1 MCDGVFTVYQNSLV
15 RLASV
20 LAAAFIFSTA
30 SFAQSDIAKQA
41 IAKAEA
47 AVTKIRK
54 ACAEDIKSFCAKVT
68 PGEGRLALCMLA
80 HEDQV
85 SDGCFATVFDVAD
98 NLDLALSNL
107 ARAADVCE
115 EDIDKHC
122 GNVEP
127 GEGRIAQCLIDKE
140 AALVSACR
148 AEVAG
153 FKARVAK

>member
-1 MCDGVFTVYQNSLV
+1 VCERSLI
-15 RLASV
+15 RLAPV
-20 LAAAFIFSTA
+20 FAALFIFSTA
-30 SFAQSDIAKQA
+30 SFAQTDIAKQA

-47 AVTKIRK
+47 AITKIRK
-54 ACAEDIKSFCAKVT
+54 ACAADIASFCAKVT

-85 SDGCFATVFDVAD
+85 SDGCFATIFDVAD

-115 EDIDKHC
+115 KDIDKHC
-122 GNVEP
+122 GSVEP

-140 AALVSACR
+140 ASLASACR

-153 FKARVAK
+153 FRARVAK